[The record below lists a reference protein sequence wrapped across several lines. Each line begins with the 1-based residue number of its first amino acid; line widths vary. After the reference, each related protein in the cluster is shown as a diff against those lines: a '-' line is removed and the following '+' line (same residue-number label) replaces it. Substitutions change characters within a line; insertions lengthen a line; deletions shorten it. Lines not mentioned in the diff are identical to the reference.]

1 MMKGVIV
8 RLVHSVPAEPRP
20 VPCESV
26 PARPHPRLR
35 GYVVGYAGFA
45 SGDGAA
51 VRHRVLP
58 LALTTLVIDVD
69 GGARI
74 VTGPRDTPAVHTRT
88 AWATGVTVGLTPAG
102 ASALLGLPMA
112 ELAGAT
118 VPLADVLGGR
128 DREIAERLHAA
139 PDPASRFAV
148 LDAMLTPLPARARPA
163 DPIAGVAWAMLHRS
177 AGRLRVGALA
187 DRLGVSRR
195 YLELAFRRQIGLP
208 PGVVGRI
215 ARFQH
220 AVALLGR
227 GAGPAHTAAEC
238 GYADQPHLHREVHR
252 MAGLTPAKL
261 CAFLQ
266 YPPDPGALASPAWH

>member
-1 MMKGVIV
+1 MS
-8 RLVHSVPAEPRP
+8 LLHSVPAEPRP
-20 VPCESV
+20 VRCASV
-26 PARPHPRLR
+26 PALPHPRLR
-35 GYVVGYAGFA
+35 RYVVGYAGFA

-58 LALTTLVIDVD
+58 FALTTLVIDV
-69 GGARI
+69 GGRARI

-102 ASALLGLPMA
+102 ASALLGVPMA

-139 PDPASRFAV
+139 PDPAARFAV
-148 LDAMLTPLPARARPA
+148 LDEMLTPRPVPARPA
-163 DPIAGVAWAMLHRS
+163 DPVVGVAWAMLHRS

-195 YLELAFRRQIGLP
+195 YLELGFRRQIGLP
-208 PGVVGRI
+208 PGAVGRI
-215 ARFQH
+215 ARFQR

-227 GAGPAHTAAEC
+227 GAGPARTAAEC
-238 GYADQPHLHREVHR
+238 GYADQPHLHRDVRR
-252 MAGLTPAKL
+252 MAGLTPATL
-261 CAFLQ
+261 CALLQ
-266 YPPDPGALASPAWH
+266 DPPATGALASRT